1 MRRVTFTVLIIAVL
15 VTVGVGMGVVT
26 AQEDSNP
33 VAFEG
38 SVVDGDGNAAPDG
51 TTIVAIPENGT
62 SGETTTEA
70 GSYGGGFDALTV
82 GANES
87 DTVTVSFYI
96 DGADG
101 SEADESPET
110 FDVEQGQHTHDLTF
124 SDVTFE
130 SSGDDDDDDGS
141 DDDSSGGSDDS
152 STAGG
157 PAGGTDDGT
166 DDDTEDDDSTD
177 DDSADDED
185 DTDVDDEDDSAV
197 EDDGADDEADDET
210 AESDDED
217 DDTAIEADDGEEEPA
232 DTGGEGTDETDG
244 AVDDETD
251 DEAPGFGIGAALIA
265 LSGLFVFARRLG
277 PSRSTE

>member
-96 DGADG
+96 DDADG
-101 SEADESPET
+101 PEADESPET

-124 SDVTFE
+124 PAGTFE
-130 SSGDDDDDDGS
+130 SSGDDDDDDGGS
-141 DDDSSGGSDDS
+141 DDDSNGGSDDS
-152 STAGG
+152 STGG

-166 DDDTEDDDSTD
+166 DDDTEDDDGTD
-177 DDSADDED
+177 DDSAD
-185 DTDVDDEDDSAV
+185 DTDVDDEDDTDV
-197 EDDGADDEADDET
+197 EDDDADDEADDET

-217 DDTAIEADDGEEEPA
+217 DDTAIEADDGEEEPVG
-232 DTGGEGTDETDG
+232 DDGDDTDETDG
-244 AVDDETD
+244 AVDDEID
-251 DEAPGFGIGAALIA
+251 DEAPGFGIGAALVA
-265 LSGLFVFARRLG
+265 LSGLLAFARRLG
-277 PSRSTE
+277 SPRSTE

>member
-1 MRRVTFTVLIIAVL
+1 MRRVPFTVLLI
-15 VTVGVGMGVVT
+15 VTVLLAVSAGLGAVS
-26 AQEDSNP
+26 AQQDTEP

-38 SVVDGDGNAAPDG
+38 TVEDADGNQAPDG

-70 GSYGGGFDALTV
+70 GNYGGEFDSLTV
-82 GANES
+82 GANDSE
-87 DTVTVSFYI
+87 TVTVRFYV
-96 DGADG
+96 DDADG
-101 SEADESPET
+101 PEADESPET

-124 SDVTFE
+124 PAGTFE
-130 SSGDDDDDDGS
+130 SSGDDDDDD
-141 DDDSSGGSDDS
+141 DGSDDS
-152 STAGG
+152 STGG

-166 DDDTEDDDSTD
+166 DDDDDDDDSTD
-177 DDSADDED
+177 DDSVDD
-185 DTDVDDEDDSAV
+185 DTDVDDEDDTDV
-197 EDDGADDEADDET
+197 EDDDADDEADDET

-217 DDTAIEADDGEEEPA
+217 DDTAIEADDGEEEPVG
-232 DTGGEGTDETDG
+232 DDGDDTDETDG